1 MAQSMSHSRSSPTAT
16 AALLSIILCTG
27 NGCLFSGGGP
37 TPTVQKTPVG
47 SNFIATPNT
56 GSRKVTLEEL
66 DQLTNGYADRYYMT
80 MGSAVDALKREN
92 SDPIQRRIA
101 HRVLLNGVLSMND
114 IASSNDPYSQTL
126 DLVVAVTLQSIVW
139 IDENR
144 AEKVFGERAPI
155 LIKALRT
162 MRVEAWEL
170 AARILNPEQ
179 LELLDYYIVEWRR
192 ANPANDQVAFVKF
205 DNFASLRSGGL
216 LSDLKSGGGFL
227 ASIQEA
233 GAELKEYR
241 RLAER
246 AFWYSKRAPN
256 LAGLQ
261 AEAAVNEILA
271 APEIGSIIQTAD
283 KLGATAASIPQMIE
297 RERQGIFAE
306 LDARQ
311 TLLTNTLVEVRTI
324 VLGADALSRS
334 ISTLTTNL
342 QQTLVTVGDTLKTV
356 DGIAHRYGLDQPSPR
371 PASQPSKPFDI
382 QDYVTAVDRL
392 NGLVTNVH
400 GILIGADQFTRSEGW
415 NKALRDT
422 SDLADQRLDRLF
434 HNLWL
439 TLGIGFF
446 GTILHRLISNQ
457 IGRRPTPSPSSKP

>member
-1 MAQSMSHSRSSPTAT
+1 MAHPMSNPRPNKAAT
-16 AALLSIILCTG
+16 AALLSIILCSG
-27 NGCLFSGGGP
+27 NGCLFGGGGS
-37 TPTVQKTPVG
+37 TPVAKRTPVG
-47 SNFIATPNT
+47 SDFVATANSGP
-56 GSRKVTLEEL
+56 RKVTLEEL

-80 MGSAVDALKREN
+80 IGSAVDALKREN
-92 SDPIQRRIA
+92 SDPIQRRVA
-101 HRVLLNGVLSMND
+101 HRVLLNGVLAMND

-144 AEKVFGERAPI
+144 AEKVFGDRAPI

-162 MRVEAWEL
+162 MRVEAWDL

-205 DNFASLRSGGL
+205 DNFAALRSGGL
-216 LSDLKSGGGFL
+216 LSDLKAGGGFL

-283 KLGATAASIPQMIE
+283 KLGSTAASIPQTIE
-297 RERQGIFAE
+297 NERKGLFAE

-311 TLLTNTLVEVRTI
+311 TLLTNTLGEVRTI

-334 ISTLTTNL
+334 VSTLTTNL

-356 DGIAHRYGLDQPSPR
+356 DGIAHRYGMDQPSPR
-371 PASQPSKPFDI
+371 PPSQPSKPFDI
-382 QDYVTAVDRL
+382 QEYVTAVDRL

-400 GILIGADQFTRSEGW
+400 SILLGADQFTRSEGW
-415 NKALRDT
+415 NKTLRDA
-422 SDLADQRLDRLF
+422 SDIADKRLDRLF

-439 TLGIGFF
+439 TLGIAFF
-446 GTILHRLISNQ
+446 GTLLHRFISIQ
-457 IGRRPTPSPSSKP
+457 MGRRPTVSPSTKP

>member
-205 DNFASLRSGGL
+205 DNFAALRSGGL

-283 KLGATAASIPQMIE
+283 KLGATAASIPQTIE
-297 RERQGIFAE
+297 RERQGLFAE

-324 VLGADALSRS
+324 VIGADALSRS
-334 ISTLTTNL
+334 VSTLTTNL

-457 IGRRPTPSPSSKP
+457 LGRRPTPSPTSQP

>member
-1 MAQSMSHSRSSPTAT
+1 MAG
-16 AALLSIILCTG
+16 LLGIIVCSG
-27 NGCLFSGGGP
+27 NGCLFGGGGSVP
-37 TPTVQKTPVG
+37 APQKTPVG
-47 SNFIATPNT
+47 TNFAAKP
-56 GSRKVTLEEL
+56 GSGPHRVTLEEL
-66 DQLTNGYADRYYMT
+66 DQLTNGFADRYYMT
-80 MGSAVDALKREN
+80 IGSAVDALKREN

-101 HRVLLNGVLSMND
+101 HRILLNGVLSMND

-126 DLVVAVTLQSIVW
+126 DLVVAVTLQSMVW

-144 AEKVFGERAPI
+144 AEKVFGDRAPI
-155 LIKALRT
+155 LIKAFRT
-162 MRVEAWEL
+162 MRVEAWEI
-170 AARILNPEQ
+170 AARVLNAEQ

-192 ANPANDQVAFVKF
+192 ANPANEQVAFVKF
-205 DNFASLRSGGL
+205 DNFAALRSGGL

-271 APEIGSIIQTAD
+271 APEIGSIIETAD
-283 KLGATAASIPQMIE
+283 KLGATAASIPQTIE
-297 RERQGIFAE
+297 RERKGLFAE

-311 TLLTNTLVEVRTI
+311 SLLTNSLSEVRTI

-334 ISTLTTNL
+334 VSTLTTNL
-342 QQTLVTVGDTLKTV
+342 QQTLTTVGETLKTV

-371 PASQPSKPFDI
+371 PATQPSKPFDL
-382 QDYVTAVDRL
+382 QEYVTAVDRL

-400 GILIGADQFTRSEGW
+400 GILSSADRFTRSEGW
-415 NKALRDT
+415 NKALLDA
-422 SDLADQRLDRLF
+422 SDMADKRLDRLF
-434 HNLWL
+434 RNLWI

-446 GTILHRLISNQ
+446 GAILHRWIAPS
-457 IGRRPTPSPSSKP
+457 IGRQPSHSPSPKS

>member
-1 MAQSMSHSRSSPTAT
+1 MAQPPNSNRSSKSAT
-16 AALLSIILCTG
+16 AALLGIILCSG
-27 NGCLFSGGGP
+27 NGCLFGGGGTSVVAP
-37 TPTVQKTPVG
+37 RPPVG
-47 SNFIATPNT
+47 SDFIAPASNAP
-56 GSRKVTLEEL
+56 RKVTLEEL
-66 DQLTNGYADRYYMT
+66 DQLTNAYADRYYMT
-80 MGSAVDALKREN
+80 VGSAVDALKREN
-92 SDPIQRRIA
+92 SDPIQRRMA
-101 HRVLLNGVLSMND
+101 HRVLLNGVLAMND

-162 MRVEAWEL
+162 MRVEAWDL
-170 AARILNPEQ
+170 AARILNQEQ

-192 ANPANDQVAFVKF
+192 SNPANEQVAFVKF
-205 DNFASLRSGGL
+205 DNFADLRSGGL
-216 LSDLKSGGGFL
+216 LSDLKAGGGFL

-283 KLGATAASIPQMIE
+283 KLGATAAAIPQTIE
-297 RERQGIFAE
+297 HERKGLFAE

-311 TLLTNTLVEVRTI
+311 TLLTNTLGEVRTI
-324 VLGADALSRS
+324 VTGADALSRS
-334 ISTLTTNL
+334 VITLTTNL
-342 QQTLVTVGDTLKTV
+342 QQTLQTVGETLKTV
-356 DGIAHRYGLDQPSPR
+356 DGIAHRYGMDQPSPR
-371 PASQPSKPFDI
+371 PASPPSKPFDI
-382 QDYVTAVDRL
+382 QEYVTAVDRL

-400 GILIGADQFTRSEGW
+400 SILIGAEQFTQSEAW
-415 NKALRDT
+415 NKAIRDA
-422 SDLADQRLDRLF
+422 SDVADKRMDRLF
-434 HNLWL
+434 HNVWL
-439 TLGIGFF
+439 TLGLAFF
-446 GTILHRLISNQ
+446 GTLLHRYITRWM
-457 IGRRPTPSPSSKP
+457 GRRSLNTPTTKP